1 LPWQYYKIRDARTVY
16 SLYPGLSRPMTS
28 HHALE
33 DCRRQI
39 DMLQTTLVHL
49 NIKELA

>member
-1 LPWQYYKIRDARTVY
+1 
-16 SLYPGLSRPMTS
+16 LYPGLPRPATS

-39 DMLQTTLVHL
+39 DMLQATLTHL